1 MDERLTLNPP
11 SRTTV
16 LRLDED
22 PPKQS
27 AAKGERSG
35 LVIKGQR
42 AEFLTSSAS
51 WLAEVP
57 KYGMGCGV
65 LEHGVKVKR
74 KWWKTLNIICH

>member
-27 AAKGERSG
+27 AAKRERSG
-35 LVIKGQR
+35 LVIKGQG
-42 AEFLTSSAS
+42 AEFLTLTAS
-51 WLAEVP
+51 WLTEFP
-57 KYGMGCGV
+57 KYGIYGV
-65 LEHGVKVKR
+65 
-74 KWWKTLNIICH
+74 WSP